1 MLITNLL
8 ANVTHEK
15 LHAEMRKLYSCIRV
29 SFLVDKPAGRI
40 CASIKCVSVSG
51 ANKWYAKQA
60 EQTTEIHSC
69 NWIKIQWTEE
79 KNQLKTKHCVQ
90 PVG

>member
-29 SFLVDKPAGRI
+29 SFLVDK
-40 CASIKCVSVSG
+40 SIKCVSVSG

-69 NWIKIQWTEE
+69 N
-79 KNQLKTKHCVQ
+79 
-90 PVG
+90 

>member
-8 ANVTHEK
+8 ANVTREK
-15 LHAEMRKLYSCIRV
+15 LHAEMRKLYSCVRV
-29 SFLVDKPAGRI
+29 SFLEDRPAGRI
-40 CASIKCVSVSG
+40 CASIKCVSVGG

-69 NWIKIQWTEE
+69 N
-79 KNQLKTKHCVQ
+79 
-90 PVG
+90 

>member
-15 LHAEMRKLYSCIRV
+15 LHAEMRKLYSCVRV
-29 SFLVDKPAGRI
+29 SFLEDRPAGRI

-69 NWIKIQWTEE
+69 K
-79 KNQLKTKHCVQ
+79 
-90 PVG
+90 